1 MSDARRLVEKL
12 WSYCNV
18 LRDDGVSTIEYT
30 EQLTYLLFL
39 KMAHE
44 RETRKLAPE
53 RIVPPQ
59 CSWQLLLDND
69 GDDLETTY
77 RHILERLARQP
88 GTLGV
93 VFRKAQ
99 NRIQDPAKLKRLV
112 VDLIDK
118 ENWSAAGVDIKGDAY
133 EELLSKGAED
143 IKSGA
148 GQYFTP
154 RPLIRA
160 IVDCI
165 DPTPADTVVDP
176 AAGTGGFLL
185 VAHEHASRNAGSL
198 TPDERTHLRDGFVRG
213 FELVD
218 GTARLAA
225 MNLLLHGIGKPNGES
240 LIEVKDALLRDPG
253 TRWSVVLSNPPFG
266 RKSSITMVGAD
277 GREAR
282 EDREIER
289 QDFVVTT
296 ANKQLNFVQ
305 HIATILGINGRAAVV
320 VPDNVLFEGGVG
332 ETLRRRLLADFDLHT
347 LLRLPTGVF
356 YAQGVKANVL
366 FFDKRPA
373 REQPWTER
381 LWVYDLRTN
390 QHFTLK
396 QNPLR
401 RPHLQDFVD
410 CYAPG
415 KPRGDRVASERFRSF
430 GHDELVT
437 RDKVNLDITWLRDES
452 LEDLDNLPAPEI
464 IAREIVED
472 LTAALAEFE
481 AVALALE
488 QRAGTADDEG
498 EVG

>member
-1 MSDARRLVEKL
+1 MTDSRRLVEKL

-18 LRDDGVSTIEYT
+18 LRDDGVGTIEYT

-44 RETRKLAPE
+44 RESRALNAET
-53 RIVPPQ
+53 IVPPE
-59 CSWQLLLDND
+59 CSWQRLLDAD
-69 GDDLETTY
+69 GDDLEVTY
-77 RHILERLARQP
+77 RHILVNLATQP
-88 GTLGV
+88 GTLGTI
-93 VFRKAQ
+93 FRKAQ
-99 NRIQDPAKLKRLV
+99 NRIQDPAKLKRLI

-118 ENWSAAGVDIKGDAY
+118 ENWSATGTDIKGDAY

-143 IKSGA
+143 VKSGA

-154 RPLIRA
+154 RPLIQA
-160 IVDCI
+160 MVDCVL
-165 DPTPADTVVDP
+165 PTVNDTVIDP

-185 VAHEHASRNAGSL
+185 AAHHNASANAAQL
-198 TPDERTHLRDGFVRG
+198 TPKQRDHLRDGFVHG
-213 FELVD
+213 VELVD

-225 MNLLLHGIGKPNGES
+225 MNLLLHGIGTANGES
-240 LIEVKDALLRDPG
+240 LIDVRDALIAAPPQ
-253 TRWSVVLSNPPFG
+253 RWSVVLSNPPFG
-266 RKSSITMVGAD
+266 RKSSVTMVGAD
-277 GREAR
+277 GRAVR

-289 QDFVVTT
+289 QDFIVTT
-296 ANKQLNFVQ
+296 SNKQLNFLQ

-320 VPDNVLFEGGVG
+320 LPDNVLFEGGAG
-332 ETLRRRLLADFDLHT
+332 ESLRRRLLKDFDLHT
-347 LLRLPTGVF
+347 ILRLPTGIF

-366 FFDKRPA
+366 FFDKKPA
-373 REQPWTER
+373 AERPWTTK

-401 RPHLQDFVD
+401 RAHLDEFVAS
-410 CYAPG
+410 YKPG
-415 KPRGDRVASERFRSF
+415 LPRSERVESERFRSF
-430 GHDELVT
+430 DYDELVS
-437 RDKVNLDITWLRDES
+437 RDKANLDITWLRDDS

-481 AVALALE
+481 AVAAALE
-488 QRAGTADDEG
+488 ANVDLS
-498 EVG
+498 